1 MTTTRDWEFL
11 NNYKGRI
18 WIIMPESTEL
28 YDKLPK
34 ENIKVLEDV
43 KKFDTKYHDNIY
55 NIMLLEKN

>member
-1 MTTTRDWEFL
+1 
-11 NNYKGRI
+11 
-18 WIIMPESTEL
+18 MPESTEL